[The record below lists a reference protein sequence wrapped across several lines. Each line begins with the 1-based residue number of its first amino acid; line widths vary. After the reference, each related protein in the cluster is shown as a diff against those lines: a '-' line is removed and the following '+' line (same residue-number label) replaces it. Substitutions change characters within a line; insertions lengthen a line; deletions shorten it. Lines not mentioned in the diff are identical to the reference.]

1 MISNKSTKMEI
12 DNTNK
17 DILELTDVKGS
28 DFIKIDTIV
37 RCQAIENMC
46 TIFINNG
53 NKHIVCK
60 DLKEIEQ
67 MLPEHKFIKIHK
79 SNIVNVD
86 FVNNYFVAEKKI
98 IMHDG
103 TRLPISSNKKKLLE
117 IFDFKA

>member
-1 MISNKSTKMEI
+1 MSTHNSMKI
-12 DNTNK
+12 ANDNSKNN
-17 DILELTDVKGS
+17 ILELTDLKGS

-37 RCQAIENMC
+37 CCQAKGNMC

-67 MLPEHKFIKIHK
+67 LLPEHKFIKIHHA
-79 SNIVNVD
+79 NIVNVA
-86 FVNNYFVAEKKI
+86 FVNNYSVAENKI

-117 IFDFKA
+117 IFDFNA